1 MYSGRCPK
9 CGSATVYRRIGGVG
23 ELKLHV
29 RTSFISIPVPALSYV
44 CTTCGYFEQYIDDP
58 AKLAEVAQTWDRVPS
73 QP

>member
-1 MYSGRCPK
+1 MK
-9 CGSATVYRRIGGVG
+9 M
-23 ELKLHV
+23 HV
-29 RTSFISIPVPALSYV
+29 RTSFISIPVPVLSYV